1 MTEIPK
7 APITRIVKNAGA
19 ERISKEAEEKI
30 VEAVEA
36 YTVKLAQQVID
47 LAHHADRKTVQADD
61 VELAVKHDTFF

>member
-19 ERISKEAEEKI
+19 ERISKDAEEKF

-36 YTVKLAQQVID
+36 YTAKLAEAAID
-47 LAHHADRKTVQADD
+47 LAKHADRKTVQPDD
-61 VELAVKHDTFF
+61 VELALKHF

>member
-7 APITRIVKNAGA
+7 APITRLVKSAGA

-36 YTVKLAQQVID
+36 YTIKLAKAVID
-47 LAHHADRKTVQADD
+47 SAKHADRKTLQPED
-61 VELAVKHDTFF
+61 VDFVLKHF

>member
-19 ERISKEAEEKI
+19 ERISKDAEEKF

-36 YTVKLAQQVID
+36 YTAKLAEAAID
-47 LAHHADRKTVQADD
+47 LAKHADCKTIQPDD
-61 VELAVKHDTFF
+61 VELALKHF

>member
-19 ERISKEAEEKI
+19 ERISKDAEEKF

-36 YTVKLAQQVID
+36 YTTKLAEAAID
-47 LAHHADRKTVQADD
+47 LAKHADRKTVQPDD
-61 VELAVKHDTFF
+61 VELALKHF